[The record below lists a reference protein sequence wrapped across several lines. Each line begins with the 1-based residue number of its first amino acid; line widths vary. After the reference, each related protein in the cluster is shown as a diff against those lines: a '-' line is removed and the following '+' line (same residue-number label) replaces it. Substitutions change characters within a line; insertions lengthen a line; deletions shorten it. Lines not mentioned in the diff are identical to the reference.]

1 MSETYMFYRGLHA
14 GKVHTLN
21 RVNEF
26 HQAFDLK
33 IIKNPDLTDETTN
46 QLRVSLIQEELD
58 ELKKALTEQNQVAA
72 LDALVDLQYVLDGTF
87 ISLGLAEKK
96 IPAFEIIHASNM
108 SKLGQEGKPIHRED
122 GKAMKGPNYV
132 PPDLERL
139 F

>member
-1 MSETYMFYRGLHA
+1 MSETTMYYKGKSA

-26 HQAFDLK
+26 HQAFNLK
-33 IIKNPDLTDETTN
+33 IQKNPDLSDQQTN
-46 QLRVSLIQEELD
+46 QLRISLLQEELD

-72 LDALVDLQYVLDGTF
+72 LDALVDLQYVLDGAF

-96 IPAFEIIHASNM
+96 VPAFEIIHASNM
-108 SKLGQEGKPIHRED
+108 SKLGLDGKPVHRED

-132 PPDLERL
+132 PPDLKRL